1 MVDQI
6 IGGKGFGPL
15 NEARGSRKAAPKDSA
30 EKGVRS
36 DRVEFSDVLQNA
48 SRVAKTEAT
57 AESSRNEKVQELK
70 QQIASGQYRPD
81 LEKVAA
87 SLLKFIVEEKS

>member
-1 MVDQI
+1 MVERI
-6 IGGKGFGPL
+6 YGGKGPGPL
-15 NEARGSRKAAPKDSA
+15 SETRSGRKVAPDKQAGKSQRG
-30 EKGVRS
+30 
-36 DRVEFSDVLQNA
+36 DRVEFSDVLQQA
-48 SRVAKTEAT
+48 SQTNKAQAATET
-57 AESSRNEKVQELK
+57 SRSEKLQSLK

>member
-15 NEARGSRKAAPKDSA
+15 NETRGSRKAAPKDSV
-30 EKGVRS
+30 EKGARS

-48 SRVAKTEAT
+48 SRVVKTEVT

-87 SLLKFIVEEKS
+87 SLLKFIVEEKT

>member
-1 MVDQI
+1 MVDRI
-6 IGGKGFGPL
+6 IGGKVVGPL
-15 NEARGSRKAAPKDSA
+15 SEARGSRKAEPKKQA
-30 EKGVRS
+30 EKGTRG

-48 SRVAKTEAT
+48 SRATRTEAT
-57 AESSRNEKVQELK
+57 IETPRSEKLQQLK